1 LNIRGCRQEQTM
13 KTKIRIL
20 SENLCN
26 KIAAGE
32 VVERPASVVKE
43 LVENSLDAGATEIR
57 VEVEGGG
64 KKLIRVVDDGEG
76 MGRDDAFLCLERH
89 ATSKIRSDEDLFRLQ
104 TLGFRGEALPSIAAV
119 SRFALRSRPEETL
132 EGWEIYAEGG
142 TVKRAGAVGSPRG
155 TTIEVRDL
163 FFNTPA
169 RRKFLRRDE
178 TELGHVGDVVTKLAL
193 AHPEVQFRL
202 VHNGRSLIDVYRQA
216 QLRERVAS
224 LLGRPLL
231 RDLVPLAVDGPE
243 GLGLHGLVAQPA
255 LSRSTSG
262 SAFTFINGRYIRDRV
277 VQHALMEGYR
287 NLLEK
292 GRYPVAVLF
301 LAIDPALVDVNVH
314 PTKHEVR
321 FRDQRLVHE
330 FISRSIR
337 ETLRP
342 SAWLSAAE
350 EEPQGRDGNLLS
362 AMDEPAALAPI
373 ASKPFADGPTG
384 EHRQRVQE
392 ALSSY
397 ASTRPEEEPP
407 APVADFR
414 RPAGPFVLPAREPQ
428 GGKGGFFSALEII
441 GQYRRSYILAQDG
454 DDLILID
461 QHAAHERIAFERLR
475 AQFRQGSVERQ
486 ALLFPAVLELDFR
499 EAALLNEHL
508 EELGRLGFD
517 LEPFGGKTLALKA
530 VPRLLSDA
538 DAERLVRDVAGEI
551 ATVGNSA
558 LVEEALDEVFAVM
571 ACHSVVRANQTL
583 GPAQIGALLRELD
596 HVDFKAHCPHGRPV
610 MKRLCLAEVERMFK
624 RS

>member
-1 LNIRGCRQEQTM
+1 M
-13 KTKIRIL
+13 KQKIRIL

-43 LVENSLDAGATEIR
+43 LVENSLDAGATEIQI
-57 VEVEGGG
+57 EVGGGG
-64 KKLIRVVDDGEG
+64 KKLIRVVDDGGG

-119 SRFALRSRPEETL
+119 SRFTLRSRPEDSL

-155 TTIEVRDL
+155 TSIEVRDL

-178 TELGHVGDVVTKLAL
+178 TELGHIGDVVTKLAL

-202 VHNGRSLIDVYRQA
+202 VHNGRSLVDVYRQA
-216 QLRERVAS
+216 QLLERVAS

-231 RDLVPLAVDGPE
+231 RDLLPLSVDGPN

-255 LSRSTSG
+255 VSRSTSG
-262 SAFTFINGRYIRDRV
+262 SVFTFINGRYIRDRV

-342 SAWLSAAE
+342 SAWLSSSE
-350 EEPQGRDGNLLS
+350 EEPQDKEGNFLS
-362 AMDEPAALAPI
+362 AVDESADIAPSVPDLSVCGPA
-373 ASKPFADGPTG
+373 G

-397 ASTRPEEEPP
+397 ARIRHEEAPSAP
-407 APVADFR
+407 AANYR
-414 RPAGPFVLPAREPQ
+414 RPDSPFVLPDRESQ
-428 GGKGGFFSALEII
+428 GGEGGLFSAMEIL

-475 AQFRQGSVERQ
+475 TQFRQGSVERQ
-486 ALLFPAVLELDFR
+486 TLLFPSVLELDFR
-499 EAALLNEHL
+499 AAALLNEHL
-508 EELGRLGFD
+508 EELVRLGFD
-517 LEPFGGKTLALKA
+517 LEPFGDKTFALKA
-530 VPRLLSDA
+530 VPRLLNEA
-538 DAERLVRDVAGEI
+538 EAERLVRDVAGEI
-551 ATVGNSA
+551 AAVGKSA

-583 GPAQIGALLRELD
+583 GSAQISALLRELD
-596 HVDFKAHCPHGRPV
+596 QVDFKAHCPHGRPV
-610 MKRLCLAEVERMFK
+610 MKRLSLAEVERMFK
-624 RS
+624 RT